1 MSGSF
6 RPLSGPT
13 AARFYDEI
21 SPWFHKLAA
30 FWIQFWPKTWRSRQY
45 LRYFVYWLVR
55 VLESECTSYLQISKD
70 FGFMWRFTN
79 GLLVTVIYTDPT
91 DIREIQN
98 SYIHVLQQ
106 SQKLATFRSLAPT
119 LRDKVEGA
127 RGGQGD
133 REKGEHVSISRVEI
147 FLKMSPTQPTTGE
160 EMMLNIFSLKF

>member
-1 MSGSF
+1 MVTNNKYENSLANYVDDFF
-6 RPLSGPT
+6 RS
-13 AARFYDEI
+13 
-21 SPWFHKLAA
+21 S
-30 FWIQFWPKTWRSRQY
+30 
-45 LRYFVYWLVR
+45 
-55 VLESECTSYLQISKD
+55 
-70 FGFMWRFTN
+70 
-79 GLLVTVIYTDPT
+79 VIYTNPI
-91 DIREIQN
+91 DIREIQH
-98 SYIHVLQQ
+98 SYVLQQ